1 MVIIPVLA
9 LLLYSVEPKLAAL
22 TKESLVMNIW
32 YFENINTL
40 NILFGENLYR
50 RQKQAFICF
59 FVLLKLPDSRDG

>member
-1 MVIIPVLA
+1 MVIILVLA

-40 NILFGENLYR
+40 GSNLYF
-50 RQKQAFICF
+50 KAEGF
-59 FVLLKLPDSRDG
+59 DET

>member
-1 MVIIPVLA
+1 MVIILVLA

-50 RQKQAFICF
+50 RQKQACF